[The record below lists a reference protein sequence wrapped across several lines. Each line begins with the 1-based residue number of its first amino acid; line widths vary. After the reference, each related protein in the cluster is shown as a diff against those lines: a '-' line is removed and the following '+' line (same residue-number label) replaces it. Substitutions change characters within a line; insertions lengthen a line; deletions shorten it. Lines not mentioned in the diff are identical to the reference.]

1 MDDYK
6 VKQLRQMLSHET
18 GNEEHYGARLSHWYG
33 DTRTLTID
41 AGGLKALIEYYSHND
56 TDLEGTDYEQI

>member
-18 GNEEHYGARLSHWYG
+18 GSGEHYGARLSHWYG
-33 DTRTLTID
+33 DTRTLTIA
-41 AGGLKALIEYYSHND
+41 AGGLKALIRYYETHNSN
-56 TDLEGTDYEQI
+56 LEGTDDE